1 MESAGRARID
11 GEERFICQLEEE
23 LGDATDPATME
34 AFEQAAPPNQLY
46 MGLERYWRKKA
57 GMSQTVELPRVGGPG
72 SGLEDNWRVIV
83 LNDNHNTFEGVAF
96 ALSSTLPGVSYD
108 AGMSM
113 ANTIHSKGQA
123 IVWTGAREPAEHYW
137 EQLKDAGLTMA
148 PLEQG

>member
-1 MESAGRARID
+1 MTTETI
-11 GEERFICQLEEE
+11 E
-23 LGDATDPATME
+23 
-34 AFEQAAPPNQLY
+34 
-46 MGLERYWRKKA
+46 K
-57 GMSQTVELPRVGGPG
+57 PRVSGPG
-72 SGLEDNWRVIV
+72 SGAGGAWRVIV
-83 LNDNHNTFEGVAF
+83 LNDNHNTFEGVAL

-137 EQLKDAGLTMA
+137 EMLKDAGLTMA